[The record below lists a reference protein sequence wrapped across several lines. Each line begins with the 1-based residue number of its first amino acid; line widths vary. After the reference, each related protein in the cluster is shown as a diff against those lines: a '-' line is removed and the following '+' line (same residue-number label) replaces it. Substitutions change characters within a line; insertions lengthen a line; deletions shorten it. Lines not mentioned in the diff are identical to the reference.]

1 MSNNN
6 YRLDKHLIKVGKHH
20 LINVSDPNL
29 NYLISPEPQILEP
42 EPELLEPEPAMNDF
56 NEIISTEPLNYSIG
70 SPEPD
75 VLNDT
80 RKNLSYL
87 QVKTLEEGVEWYRDM
102 DPMIPDELLIL
113 MSRWSFGDLS
123 TITKKQIK
131 NEHKKAV
138 KKGKKKT
145 DINSIKIKR
154 GPCILTF

>member
-1 MSNNN
+1 
-6 YRLDKHLIKVGKHH
+6 
-20 LINVSDPNL
+20 
-29 NYLISPEPQILEP
+29 
-42 EPELLEPEPAMNDF
+42 
-56 NEIISTEPLNYSIG
+56 
-70 SPEPD
+70 
-75 VLNDT
+75 
-80 RKNLSYL
+80 
-87 QVKTLEEGVEWYRDM
+87 M

-113 MSRWSFGDLS
+113 MSRWSFGDFS